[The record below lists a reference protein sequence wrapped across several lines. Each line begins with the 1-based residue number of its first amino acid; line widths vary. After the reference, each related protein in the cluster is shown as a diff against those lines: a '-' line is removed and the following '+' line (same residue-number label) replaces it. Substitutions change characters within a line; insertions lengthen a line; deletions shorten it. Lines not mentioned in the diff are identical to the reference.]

1 MVGLV
6 DTHNHFYAEAFDT
19 DRREAISRSKE
30 SGVHTVLMPNIDI
43 NSVSRMHD
51 LEDEFPDMLKSMM
64 GLHPCDVKSDYKDVL
79 QELGQWFD
87 KRSYVGVGEVGM
99 DLYWDRSTQ
108 AWQEEA
114 LLIQLEW
121 AKLYNLPLSL
131 HTRSATQE
139 VIQLLKPFKGQIRG
153 IFHCFSESMELANEI
168 IKLGFKLGIGG
179 VVTFKK
185 AGIREVVSQIDL
197 AHLVL
202 ETDSPYLAPTP
213 FRGKRNEPAYVKL
226 IAEEVAQLKGLSLEE
241 VAAQTTANARDV
253 FGL

>member
-1 MVGLV
+1 
-6 DTHNHFYAEAFDT
+6 
-19 DRREAISRSKE
+19 
-30 SGVHTVLMPNIDI
+30 
-43 NSVSRMHD
+43 MHE

-64 GLHPCDVKSDYKDVL
+64 GLHPCDVKSDYKQVL
-79 QELGQWFD
+79 QEMGQWFD

-108 AWQEEA
+108 EWQQEA

-139 VIQLLKPFKGQIRG
+139 VIQLLKPFKGQVRG
-153 IFHCFSESMELANEI
+153 VFHCFSESIELANEI

-185 AGIREVVSQIDL
+185 AGIREVVAQLDL

-226 IAEEVAQLKGLSLEE
+226 IAEEVAQLTGHTVDQ
-241 VAAQTTANARDV
+241 VAAITTANAKDV